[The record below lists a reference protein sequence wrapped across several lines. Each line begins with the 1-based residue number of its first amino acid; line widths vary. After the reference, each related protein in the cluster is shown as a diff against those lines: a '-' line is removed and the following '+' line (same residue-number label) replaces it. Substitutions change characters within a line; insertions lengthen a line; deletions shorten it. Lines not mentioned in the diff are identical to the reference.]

1 MNEQEQNE
9 LLEAAL
15 RLIDA
20 LRNEPQAVLYGKCKD
35 DIATIEAHRPK
46 PKLVDGWYAVIDQ
59 VVQDGPFKSL
69 EEARRCSEP
78 AERPAHLREVT
89 DPPKWERWDKRT
101 VADIYFN
108 TEIESGPAQ
117 WDLIADAH
125 NAEMERFEKAW
136 KGGE

>member
-1 MNEQEQNE
+1 MNKQNE

-15 RLIDA
+15 ALVDQLKDA
-20 LRNEPQAVLYGKCKD
+20 PHAVLNGACAEA
-35 DIATIEAHRPK
+35 IRAIEKHRPK

-89 DPPKWERWDKRT
+89 DPPKWVKWTDCDARHLYALNLEGWKC
-101 VADIYFN
+101 
-108 TEIESGPAQ
+108 
-117 WDLIADAH
+117 IADAH